1 MQTFTDLTL
10 RLGLFYVFIM
20 LGVLI
25 ARSYHRSD
33 DLNRVITNVLIY
45 LLLPPL
51 FIKTFLGATL
61 DVLTEMPTIIV
72 MTLVMHILGLT
83 LLLLF
88 YRGRAQDTR
97 KKGARLLCVTF
108 NNGIFLPI
116 PLALIFIGED
126 SIPVIAIFSIT
137 QMILFATL
145 ATLIGVRYSG
155 TAPDWPATIKRTLTF
170 PPLLA
175 AIIGLVFM
183 LLGIQMRSSLEP
195 ILSINSTLTT
205 YSALFVV
212 GLGLGSK
219 LTLTDIKSAI
229 PPIAIRQAVV
239 PLIIAFLLVL
249 IAPPLVTGQVLL
261 LEAMMPPAVITVVFA
276 TALKLD
282 SEAAATVV
290 TIGTILLLPVIPL
303 FWIFLS

>member
-1 MQTFTDLTL
+1 MQTFVDLTV
-10 RLGLFYVFIM
+10 RLGLFYVFIVF
-20 LGVLI
+20 GVLI
-25 ARSYHRSD
+25 ARFYHRSD
-33 DLNRVITNVLIY
+33 DLNRFITNVLIY

-72 MTLVMHILGLT
+72 MTLVMHVLGLS

-88 YRGRAQDTR
+88 YRGRVQDTR
-97 KKGARLLCVTF
+97 KKGAHLLCVTF

-116 PLALIFIGED
+116 PLALIFIGET
-126 SIPVIAIFSIT
+126 SIPIIAIFSIT
-137 QMILFATL
+137 QMLLFATL
-145 ATLIGVRYSG
+145 ATLIGVRYSD

-175 AIIGLVFM
+175 AIMGMILM
-183 LLGIQMRSSLEP
+183 LLGVQMPSSLEP
-195 ILSINSTLTT
+195 ILAVNSMVTT

-212 GLGLGSK
+212 GLGLGSN

-229 PPIAIRQAVV
+229 PPITIRQAIV
-239 PLIIAFLLVL
+239 PLIIALLLLL

-303 FWIFLS
+303 FWFFLA